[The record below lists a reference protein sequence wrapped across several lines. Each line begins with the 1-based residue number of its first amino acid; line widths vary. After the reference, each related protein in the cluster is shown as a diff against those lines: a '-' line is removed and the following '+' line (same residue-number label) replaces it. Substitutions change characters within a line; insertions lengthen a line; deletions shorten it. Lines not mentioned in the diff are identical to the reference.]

1 MTDMLK
7 LTSGRTL
14 YYGKGG
20 VFAYR
25 TYAEPLTAVSIPE
38 SSYTGDGNVIFAHNV
53 HFSVSG
59 ESLLTSFTEGDNSQ
73 VVATD
78 SMKNFILR
86 ESASFG
92 GSTTEGYA
100 AYIAGRFIA
109 KYPHITAVEIRG
121 DRIPFQSLQVAG
133 EGGLTDSGLVFRRSH
148 NDHAG
153 AVLGLVRGADG
164 EEAAIASHKCELSG
178 LQLIKVSGS
187 SFYGFV
193 RDEYTTLP
201 DSYDRPL
208 FIFLDLFW
216 RYADVR
222 DALDGKPGR
231 YVPAEQIRDIAHNVF
246 HEKETPSIQ
255 YLIYLIGLRVMERFP
270 QLAEIGFESNNR
282 TWETVVEP
290 ADGGGPGVFTE
301 PRPPYGFQGFTMTR
315 EDLPAVKAELKAGAR
330 A

>member
-1 MTDMLK
+1 MLK
-7 LTSGRTL
+7 LNSGRML
-14 YYGKGG
+14 YYGKGD
-20 VFAYR
+20 VNVYR
-25 TYAEPLTAVSIPE
+25 TYAKPLRAAVIPE

-59 ESLLTSFTEGDNSQ
+59 ESLLSSFLAGDNSQ
-73 VVATD
+73 VIATD

-86 ESASFG
+86 EAASFEG
-92 GSTTEGYA
+92 DTTEGFL
-100 AYIAGRFIA
+100 AYIGDRFMA
-109 KYPHITAVEIRG
+109 KYPHIDAVVIRG
-121 DRIPFQSLQVAG
+121 DRIPFQPLQVAG
-133 EGGLTDSGLVFRRSH
+133 AEGLEESGLVYRRSH
-148 NDHAG
+148 NDRAG
-153 AVLGLVRGADG
+153 AMLELVRGG
-164 EEAAIASHKCELSG
+164 EEAGAGAGFVSHKCVLSD

-208 FIFLDLFW
+208 FIFLNLFW

-222 DALDGKPGR
+222 EALDGSSGR

-246 HEKETPSIQ
+246 HENKSPSIQ
-255 YLIYLIGLRVMERFP
+255 FLIYRIGLRVMERFP

-290 ADGGGPGVFTE
+290 ADGESPGVFTE

-315 EDLPAVKAELKAGAR
+315 ADLPAVAEELKAEAS